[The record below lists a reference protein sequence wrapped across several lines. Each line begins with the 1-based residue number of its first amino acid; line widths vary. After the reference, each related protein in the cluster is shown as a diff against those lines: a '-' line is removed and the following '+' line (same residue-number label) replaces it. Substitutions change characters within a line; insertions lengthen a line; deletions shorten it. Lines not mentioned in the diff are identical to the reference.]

1 MFFFQAEVYHIH
13 ALLYAFQVGAA
24 DSSATKQNSGT
35 RSVVDS
41 FRAQIRIVEFV
52 TSLKLVFVEK
62 LNLLLIFSTNAGVDM
77 RIRRTSMTW
86 E

>member
-1 MFFFQAEVYHIH
+1 M
-13 ALLYAFQVGAA
+13 GAA

-62 LNLLLIFSTNAGVDM
+62 LYLLLFFSTNAGVDM
-77 RIRRTSMTW
+77 KIKKTSMTW